1 MAQLKVNLSKIKY
14 NAYIL
19 NTLLKQHHIHFTPV
33 LKCVAGDRK
42 IVETLKSVGLT
53 HFADA
58 RINNILKSKDDDIT
72 YMMIR
77 TANHQELEDIVQCV
91 DTSIQTELDTIRQI
105 NEIASKQK
113 VKHKILLMVD
123 WKDSREGVL
132 TYDVLAYIR
141 EIINMHHI
149 HLEGLAFN
157 FMYFNE
163 IAPTEE
169 DVEMINQ
176 FVNSVEKASHLKFK
190 TISGGNSSMLL
201 QMLYNDLG
209 KMNDLRIG
217 ETLFRGVETTTNQHL
232 DTLYQN
238 AIILDTE
245 IVEIKPRI
253 NINNGQQ
260 YLQAILDIGN
270 LDTNVDDIKPLY
282 HNVDVLGAT
291 SDHLM
296 IDLLNNDHYQIGDKI
311 QFSLGYKALAQSM
324 FMSHLNRF
332 YLNDLAI
339 EAMCCEKNVK
349 KMNKI

>member
-1 MAQLKVNLSKIKY
+1 
-14 NAYIL
+14 
-19 NTLLKQHHIHFTPV
+19 
-33 LKCVAGDRK
+33 
-42 IVETLKSVGLT
+42 
-53 HFADA
+53 
-58 RINNILKSKDDDIT
+58 
-72 YMMIR
+72 
-77 TANHQELEDIVQCV
+77 
-91 DTSIQTELDTIRQI
+91 TIRQI

-141 EIINMHHI
+141 EIINIHHI

-157 FMYFNE
+157 FMCCNA

-169 DVEMINQ
+169 EVEMINQ
-176 FVNSVEKASHLKFK
+176 FVISVEKASQLKFN
-190 TISGGNSSMLL
+190 TISGSNSSMLL
-201 QMLYNDLG
+201 QMHNNNLG

-282 HNVDVLGAT
+282 HN
-291 SDHLM
+291 
-296 IDLLNNDHYQIGDKI
+296 
-311 QFSLGYKALAQSM
+311 
-324 FMSHLNRF
+324 
-332 YLNDLAI
+332 
-339 EAMCCEKNVK
+339 
-349 KMNKI
+349 

>member
-1 MAQLKVNLSKIKY
+1 MMAQLKVNLSKIKY

-77 TANHQELEDIVQCV
+77 TANHQEL
-91 DTSIQTELDTIRQI
+91 DTIRQI

-157 FMYFNE
+157 FMCFNE

-238 AIILDTE
+238 VIILDTE

-260 YLQAILDIGN
+260 YLQAI
-270 LDTNVDDIKPLY
+270 
-282 HNVDVLGAT
+282 
-291 SDHLM
+291 
-296 IDLLNNDHYQIGDKI
+296 
-311 QFSLGYKALAQSM
+311 
-324 FMSHLNRF
+324 
-332 YLNDLAI
+332 
-339 EAMCCEKNVK
+339 
-349 KMNKI
+349 

>member
-157 FMYFNE
+157 FMCFNE

-324 FMSHLNRF
+324 FMSHLNIF
-332 YLNDLAI
+332 NFCIL
-339 EAMCCEKNVK
+339 
-349 KMNKI
+349 